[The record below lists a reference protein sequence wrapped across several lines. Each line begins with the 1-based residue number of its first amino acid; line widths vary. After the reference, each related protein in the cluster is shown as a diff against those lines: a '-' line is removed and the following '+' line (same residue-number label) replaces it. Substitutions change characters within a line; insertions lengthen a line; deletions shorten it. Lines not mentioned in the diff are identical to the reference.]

1 MGVCEVWDKFS
12 KGEKKYASNE
22 DRQRDGRTDGLITKG
37 CLLSG
42 VLIIHVAEMTSWFWT
57 FLFNFVFQLKDEIYF
72 ENYFDYNI

>member
-22 DRQRDGRTDGLITKG
+22 NRQRDGQTDGLITKG

-42 VLIIHVAEMTSWFWT
+42 VLIIHVAEFWT